1 MPVLRI
7 STHAITLIALAL
19 CRPVAAQISLWQ
31 IGGDGLAW
39 EESDTTRIMI
49 DVDGQAN
56 RIRPVY
62 FGADDNM
69 YLAVTGWS
77 ELITPHELGYIDGHQ
92 PRLWSGDGTNINWT
106 SYFDS
111 PLYVDGMRST
121 YNTARD
127 GWWTIDVG
135 VPVPAASFGF
145 VTPTEGVRSDGV
157 PLNQDPVPAY
167 EVSIAAEAPEALAQR
182 GYYRLGTLIADVPV
196 NFETEVEIDFPQQY
210 VRFVRYL
217 RKSSVLD
224 EQGTTD
230 SNTVRGTIAEF
241 LLKGR
246 GVPKR
251 VVYRTKI
258 LDLGH
263 EVNFGRIGWSARG
276 MRMIDGVP
284 TEVDDA
290 DAWVE
295 VEART
300 GRDDDPNIYHE
311 YTDSGKEFVVTRAH
325 FENELRRLQGGPN
338 IKLDQQPGIRASIA
352 YDSDNWSFWSSP
364 NRDPGAQLR
373 LRNGAYLQLQI
384 TLQSRAFDD
393 WVELDSLWIET
404 APPLADQ
411 IVGEV
416 ARLEEMQPAR
426 GFTQVELGQREDF
439 VYDVRASF
447 GNAAQGGFDG
457 LRIRTGSRPRFARL
471 EMGAPLQL
479 VEPLVVSERDEELE
493 VLLPRK
499 VTRGSN
505 EPLRVIFDTEVF
517 LHATTFGGEVFD
529 SGAGSLPQPVEPGDA
544 GEGVSTSSLRVLG
557 GEGRT
562 PRFIQRLQFSTG
574 VVTPNG
580 DGVNDRLTIDYELFL
595 LPEPI
600 PVEIHIYDLQGR
612 RLTRIEVGEQEAGPQ
627 RISWDGRD
635 ERGQILTPGLYL
647 LDVNLRAELKS
658 IRHLRPIGVA
668 Y

>member
-1 MPVLRI
+1 MRI
-7 STHAITLIALAL
+7 TDFAFILAL
-19 CRPVAAQISLWQ
+19 LALYRPVDAQISLWQ

-49 DVDGQAN
+49 DVDGLAN

-77 ELITPHELGYIDGHQ
+77 ELSTPRELGYIDGHQ
-92 PRLWSGDGTNINWT
+92 PRLWSGDGTNVNWT

-111 PLYVDGMRST
+111 PLYVDGARST

-167 EVSIAAEAPEALAQR
+167 EVSIAAEAPEVLAQR
-182 GYYRLGTLIADVPV
+182 GYYRLSTLIADVPV
-196 NFETEVEIDFPQQY
+196 NFETEVEIGFPHQY

-258 LDLGH
+258 LELGQ

-276 MRMIDGVP
+276 MRMVDGVP

-311 YTDSGKEFVVTRAH
+311 YTDSGKEFPVTRQH
-325 FENELRRLQGGPN
+325 FEHELRLPADEN

-364 NRDPGAQLR
+364 NSDPGAQLG
-373 LRNGAYLQLQI
+373 LRNGGYLQLQI

-426 GFTQVELGQREDF
+426 GFTQVELGKREEF

-447 GNAAQGGFDG
+447 AGAAQGGFDG
-457 LRIRTGSRPRFARL
+457 VRIRTGTAPRFARL
-471 EMGAPLQL
+471 EMGEPLRE
-479 VEPLVVSERDEELE
+479 VEPLAVVEGDGELE
-493 VLLPRK
+493 VRLPQK
-499 VTRGSN
+499 VTRGAN
-505 EPLRVIFDTEVF
+505 APIRVVFAAEIF
-517 LHATTFGGEVFD
+517 LHATTFSAEVF
-529 SGAGSLPQPVEPGDA
+529 SAEEGGLPQPIEPGDA
-544 GEGVSTSSLRVLG
+544 SVAVSTNSLRVLG
-557 GEGRT
+557 IEGAT
-562 PRFIQRLQFSTG
+562 PDFIQQLRLSSG
-574 VVTPNG
+574 IITPNG
-580 DGVNDRLTIDYELFL
+580 DGVNDRLAIDYELFL
-595 LPEPI
+595 LPDPI
-600 PVEIHIYDLQGR
+600 PVALNIYDLQGR
-612 RLTRIEVGEQEAGPQ
+612 RRAHIEVGVQSAGLQ
-627 RISWDGRD
+627 QVFWDGRD
-635 ERGQILTPGLYL
+635 ERGALLDPGLYL
-647 LDVNLRAELKS
+647 LDIELAAEFKIIRNLR
-658 IRHLRPIGVA
+658 PVGVA